1 MSNFGILGLEIES
14 KIVIF
19 EISVIGIVDM
29 QKIVQE

>member
-1 MSNFGILGLEIES
+1 MSNFGILGLEIEN